1 MALLDTPICDFGKAA
16 PDFSLPDV
24 VSGKSFSLQDV
35 RGERGVL
42 IAFICNHCPYVQAVV
57 GELVA
62 TAEVLRG
69 EGVGVGAI
77 MSNNF
82 VTHPADAPE
91 RMKEF
96 AGRHGFSFPYLLDES
111 QEIAKAYDAVCT
123 PDFFGYDGGLGLQYR
138 GTAKDGALR
147 EAMLGIAETGKG
159 PSEQVP
165 SMGCSIKWR

>member
-1 MALLDTPICDFGKAA
+1 MALLDTPVCDFGKKAVA
-16 PDFSLPDV
+16 FSLVDV
-24 VSGKSFSLQDV
+24 VSGEVVSLEDV

-42 IAFICNHCPYVQAVV
+42 IAFICNHCPYVQAVI
-57 GELVA
+57 GELVDM
-62 TAEVLRG
+62 AEVLRG
-69 EGVGVGAI
+69 AGVGVAAI

-96 AGRHGFSFPYLLDES
+96 AGKHGFSFPYLLDES

-138 GTAKDGALR
+138 GTIKEGALKR
-147 EAMLGIAETGKG
+147 AMLGIAENGEG
-159 PSEQVP
+159 PKEQVP